1 MSYKGIRIKVKV
13 DDYERIK
20 AAAQNRDLSMSAFVR
35 SLLDATIDDVRKR
48 SSVDSQQLSELIYNL
63 KKIGGN
69 INQIAKKLNSGDN
82 DVSDR
87 FVLQQLLIIQ
97 RTLKEVIR
105 DCQN

>member
-1 MSYKGIRIKVKV
+1 MSYKGIIIKVKA

-20 AAAQNRDLSMSAFVR
+20 ATAQTKNLSMSAFIR
-35 SLLDATIDDVRKR
+35 SLLDATIDDVRNHTT
-48 SSVDSQQLSELIYNL
+48 VDTQQLSELIYQL

-69 INQIAKKLNSGDN
+69 INQIAKKLNGGDN

-97 RTLKEVIR
+97 RTLKEVIN

>member
-20 AAAQNRDLSMSAFVR
+20 KAAQVKNLSMSAFLR
-35 SLLDATIDDVRKR
+35 SLVDASIDDVRNR
-48 SSVDSQQLSELIYNL
+48 PSIDSQHLSELIYQF
-63 KKIGGN
+63 KKIGSN

-82 DVSDR
+82 DVSER

-97 RTLKEVIR
+97 RTLKEAIY